1 MITTFVVMVCLAL
14 LCAWVAE
21 RRRRS
26 RPRQVATSLRQQL
39 LKRVYGDREMVE
51 RLLALERQRDPRM
64 SEREVLREALTRL
77 QRDRR

>member
-1 MITTFVVMVCLAL
+1 
-14 LCAWVAE
+14 
-21 RRRRS
+21 
-26 RPRQVATSLRQQL
+26 VATSLRQQL